1 MKNLSIFIITLS
13 FIVSC
18 GGGGGSSQTNPPV
31 NIVNPSIISFSSS
44 SQTVTVGDS
53 VTLSWSSSNATS
65 CVASGDW
72 SDLISTNDSIVK
84 VLSEAKTYNFILTC
98 SGEPG
103 SNDAVST
110 ISVEA
115 ISSQASSIDSFESSA
130 SSIAVN
136 SSVTLTWTTTGM
148 SVCVAKGDWDGEKGL
163 NDSEIIQ
170 LVIVK
175 TYDFILECTDAD
187 GTMVNES
194 ISVIVNDETDQN
206 LDVAIIDEGRIAN
219 IWGGDASLFFFDEF
233 NEYQS
238 CTSNVCPSV
247 DWSFEDSGTERGN
260 VLEVVYTQDAGH
272 AGLVIGPTDACLLY
286 TSPSP
291 RDVEESRM
299 PSSA

>member
-53 VTLSWSSSNATS
+53 VTISWSSSNATS

-72 SDLISTNDSIVK
+72 SDSISTNDSIIK
-84 VLSEAKTYNFILTC
+84 VLNEAKTYNFTLTC

-103 SNDAVST
+103 SNEAVST

-130 SSIAVN
+130 SSIVVN
-136 SSVTLTWTTTGM
+136 SSVTLTWSTTAM
-148 SVCVAKGDWDGEKGL
+148 SSCLARHDWEGEKDL
-163 NDSEIIQ
+163 NGSQTIQ
-170 LVIVK
+170 LVTVK
-175 TYDFILECTDAD
+175 TYEFILECTDAD
-187 GTMVNES
+187 GAMDIES
-194 ISVIVNDETDQN
+194 VSVTVNDETDQN

-219 IWGGDASLFFFDEF
+219 VGSGDASLFFFDEL
-233 NEYQS
+233 N
-238 CTSNVCPSV
+238 
-247 DWSFEDSGTERGN
+247 D
-260 VLEVVYTQDAGH
+260 
-272 AGLVIGPTDACLLY
+272 
-286 TSPSP
+286 
-291 RDVEESRM
+291 
-299 PSSA
+299 